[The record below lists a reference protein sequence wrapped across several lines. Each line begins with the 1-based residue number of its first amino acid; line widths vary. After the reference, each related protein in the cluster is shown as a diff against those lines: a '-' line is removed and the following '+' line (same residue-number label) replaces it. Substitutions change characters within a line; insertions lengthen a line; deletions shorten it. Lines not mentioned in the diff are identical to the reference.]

1 MKMNSANCHLLV
13 AGPKL
18 NNFWTKIGFNLI
30 WESNSVKLLGISIN
44 TFQSR
49 IIGEV
54 GIIGWKGGGGGLDI
68 VIIINNRVVGII
80 GEVGHCNNY

>member
-1 MKMNSANCHLLV
+1 M

-54 GIIGWKGGGGGLDI
+54 GIIGWKGGGGLDI
-68 VIIINNRVVGII
+68 AITINNRGVGII

>member
-54 GIIGWKGGGGGLDI
+54 GIIGWKGKGGAGWTL
-68 VIIINNRVVGII
+68 
-80 GEVGHCNNY
+80 